1 MGFINE
7 KGDED
12 GTLNEVLGV
21 AVADDVN
28 KIRGKRSKKMIYE
41 EFGMYPKFLDVWQ
54 ISISN
59 VQQGKKAFGQAYAIG
74 TGQ

>member
-21 AVADDVN
+21 AIKDDSD
-28 KIRGKRSKKMIYE
+28 KLRGKRS
-41 EFGMYPKFLDVWQ
+41 
-54 ISISN
+54 S
-59 VQQGKKAFGQAYAIG
+59 
-74 TGQ
+74 

>member
-41 EFGMYPKFLDVWQ
+41 EFGMYPKFLDV
-54 ISISN
+54 
-59 VQQGKKAFGQAYAIG
+59 
-74 TGQ
+74 